1 MHCARWK
8 RIVTIRNNQNSYG
21 ILHLL
26 HLLHHCPMS
35 DVKPNSTKPNPSDPH
50 LVVAT
55 WYVFLLDRRGWCLL
69 ARVSFDVQKSEST
82 HTAAED
88 TETDPIVDET
98 TSSSSSS
105 TTTAAS
111 AATSTLPIPT
121 APPPPPPP
129 LQMTTMMPLSPL
141 SFAPLSSSSLSP
153 LSSASPATG
162 LLQMLNANIFSQYLT
177 ASAYQQ
183 LQQQQLT
190 TALMSLPVAAPTV
203 PSTQLSFN
211 LQPPTSFQPTTA
223 VAPTPT
229 RPPEPRRKRPR
240 SIKKRA

>member
-1 MHCARWK
+1 VSSLLLLGGPNSSRLSLQQQQMHCARWK

-82 HTAAED
+82 HTAAAEVTD
-88 TETDPIVDET
+88 TDPIVDENT
-98 TSSSSSS
+98 SFSSSF
-105 TTTAAS
+105 TTTAA

-129 LQMTTMMPLSPL
+129 PQMTPMMPLLPLSPL
-141 SFAPLSSSSLSP
+141 SFVPLSSSSLSP
-153 LSSASPATG
+153 LSSASP
-162 LLQMLNANIFSQYLT
+162 
-177 ASAYQQ
+177 QQ
-183 LQQQQLT
+183 DYC
-190 TALMSLPVAAPTV
+190 
-203 PSTQLSFN
+203 
-211 LQPPTSFQPTTA
+211 
-223 VAPTPT
+223 
-229 RPPEPRRKRPR
+229 RC
-240 SIKKRA
+240 